1 MWNLLKGRRRY
12 SRVTFVMTC
21 VAKPTWENWDVSATI
36 SASRMGTAATRK
48 EPNLQRVAVALP
60 AQIAS
65 LQHPAVRQ
73 VPGVVKTP
81 VRPVFAPLSLLV
93 VQGYGMR
100 VVLLWRTNHAALNA
114 AANKEMRRLVEL
126 PLT

>member
-1 MWNLLKGRRRY
+1 MFGIQ
-12 SRVTFVMTC
+12 SIVCGV
-21 VAKPTWENWDVSATI
+21 P
-36 SASRMGTAATRK
+36 SASDHD
-48 EPNLQRVAVALP
+48 AVAP
-60 AQIAS
+60 TVREVAAAFTAIDDYIGRAS
-65 LQHPAVRQ
+65 DGENV
-73 VPGVVKTP
+73 
-81 VRPVFAPLSLLV
+81 APLSLLV